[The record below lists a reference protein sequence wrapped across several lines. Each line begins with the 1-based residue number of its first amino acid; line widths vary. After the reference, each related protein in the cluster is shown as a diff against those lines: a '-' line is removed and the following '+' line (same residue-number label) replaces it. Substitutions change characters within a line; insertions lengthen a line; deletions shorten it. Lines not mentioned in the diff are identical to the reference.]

1 MDAIYLDQSYY
12 HQQGL
17 AALIGESLLCCCSDI
32 GEVKNRLNDQK
43 SKPIFSPL
51 VIFDLPANF
60 RTALTYIDYL
70 TRLKIN
76 RNTTLIFFSDFE
88 KNIFNYSEH
97 GIKAD
102 FFIDKKSS
110 TDIISIKLAEVLILH
125 KNGLSFSSSVM
136 SNDLTKCEFTFL
148 CSLFTQGSIDG
159 VAKITGE
166 NKKTLY
172 SHQANV
178 VKKLNLKNSLHLY
191 KRLIYDF

>member
-17 AALIGESLLCCCSDI
+17 TALIGESPLYCCSDI
-32 GEVKNRLNDQK
+32 HEIKNRLNDRESK
-43 SKPIFSPL
+43 SILSPL
-51 VIFDLPANF
+51 IIFDLPANF

-70 TRLKIN
+70 KRLKIN
-76 RNTTLIFFSDFE
+76 RKATLIFFSDFE
-88 KNIFNYSEH
+88 RNIVNYSEH

-110 TDIISIKLAEVLILH
+110 TDMIISQLTDVLILH
-125 KNGLSFSSSVM
+125 RNGRSFSSSVM
-136 SNDLTKCEFTFL
+136 RNDLTKREFRFL
-148 CSLFTQGSIDG
+148 CSLITQGSIEG

-178 VKKLNLKNSLHLY
+178 VRKLNLKNSLHLY
-191 KRLIYDF
+191 KHLIHHS

>member
-12 HQQGL
+12 HQQGMT
-17 AALIGESLLCCCSDI
+17 ALIGESLLCCCSDI

-43 SKPIFSPL
+43 SKSILSPL
-51 VIFDLPANF
+51 IIFDLPANF

-70 TRLKIN
+70 TRLKVN

-88 KNIFNYSEH
+88 RNIFNYSEY

-102 FFIDKKSS
+102 FLIDKKSS
-110 TDIISIKLAEVLILH
+110 TDMIFIKLAEVLILH

-136 SNDLTKCEFTFL
+136 SNDLTKCEFSFL

-172 SHQANV
+172 SHQTNV
-178 VKKLNLKNSLHLY
+178 VKKINLKNSLHLY
-191 KRLIYDF
+191 KRLIYNF

>member
-1 MDAIYLDQSYY
+1 MDAIYLDQSYF

-17 AALIGESLLCCCSDI
+17 TALIGESLLCCCSDI
-32 GEVKNRLNDQK
+32 REIKNRLNDRK
-43 SKPIFSPL
+43 SQSISSPL
-51 VIFDLPANF
+51 IIFDLPANF
-60 RTALTYIDYL
+60 RTTLTYIDYL
-70 TRLKIN
+70 TRIKIN
-76 RNTTLIFFSDFE
+76 LNATLIFFSDFE
-88 KNIFNYSEH
+88 RNIFNYSEY

-110 TDIISIKLAEVLILH
+110 TDMIISKLAEMLILH

-136 SNDLTKCEFTFL
+136 SNDLTKREFSFL

-159 VAKITGE
+159 VAKITGK

-172 SHQANV
+172 SYQANV

-191 KRLIYDF
+191 KRLIHHY

>member
-17 AALIGESLLCCCSDI
+17 TALIGESLLCCCSDI
-32 GEVKNRLNDQK
+32 GEVKNRLDQE

-76 RNTTLIFFSDFE
+76 RNTTLIFFSDLE
-88 KNIFNYSEH
+88 RNIFNYSEH

-136 SNDLTKCEFTFL
+136 SNDLTKCEFSFL

-159 VAKITGE
+159 VAKITGG

>member
-88 KNIFNYSEH
+88 RNIFNYSEH

-136 SNDLTKCEFTFL
+136 SNDLTKCEFSFL

-159 VAKITGE
+159 VAKITGG

-191 KRLIYDF
+191 KRLIYNF